1 MALSPCLPTQMV
13 GGERESGKPIAQW
26 REALWTLTT
35 QGGVDMEILRFVRC
49 ESFPEGVRMF
59 GCICDEGTVSDSQ
72 GEAVLWVVYPT
83 DAPPIVRRMNAME
96 ARLVQQRYM
105 GQQIAL
111 ADVTA
116 KAKRGETVDG
126 ATVREII
133 NRDLFAETHAVLVG
147 A

>member
-1 MALSPCLPTQMV
+1 
-13 GGERESGKPIAQW
+13 
-26 REALWTLTT
+26 
-35 QGGVDMEILRFVRC
+35 MELLRFVRC
-49 ESFPEGVRMF
+49 KSFPEGVRMF
-59 GCICDEGTVSDSQ
+59 GCICDEGAAGDSQ
-72 GEAVLWVVYPT
+72 GEAVLWVVFST

-96 ARLVQQRYM
+96 ARLVQRRYM
-105 GQQIAL
+105 GQQIEL

-116 KAKRGETVDG
+116 KAKRGETVDE

>member
-1 MALSPCLPTQMV
+1 
-13 GGERESGKPIAQW
+13 
-26 REALWTLTT
+26 
-35 QGGVDMEILRFVRC
+35 
-49 ESFPEGVRMF
+49 
-59 GCICDEGTVSDSQ
+59 
-72 GEAVLWVVYPT
+72 
-83 DAPPIVRRMNAME
+83 MNAIE

-105 GQQIAL
+105 GQQIEL

-116 KAKRGETVDG
+116 KAKRGETVDE